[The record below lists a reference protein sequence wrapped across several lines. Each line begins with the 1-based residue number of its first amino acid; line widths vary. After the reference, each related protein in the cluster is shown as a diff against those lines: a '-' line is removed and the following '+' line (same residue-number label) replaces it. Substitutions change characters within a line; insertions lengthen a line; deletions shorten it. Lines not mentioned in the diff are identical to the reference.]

1 MTTTIEKGFHDE
13 CKLRAKARR
22 VSKQAD
28 DTATPSVPEEPEAA
42 PLLVAGGLRVA
53 TAATATG
60 TKRPV
65 QDVVG
70 EGEDSAPQPK
80 RSKGQAGLEVCLEIE
95 KLH

>member
-1 MTTTIEKGFHDE
+1 MTTTIEKGFHEE

-22 VSKQAD
+22 ASKQAE
-28 DTATPSVPEEPEAA
+28 DTATPSVPAEAEAA
-42 PLLVAGGLRVA
+42 ATLVAGGLRVA
-53 TAATATG
+53 TAATAAG

-70 EGEDSAPQPK
+70 EGEDSAPPAK